1 MQKKQSFFDAI
12 GANKR
17 NSIILMLL
25 LTFLIFVVLFAFSQF
40 MGMGETGLVLG
51 IIISVLYMGIMYFA
65 GDRMLL
71 ALSGAK
77 PVSKQDY
84 PYLYNLV
91 EGLALS
97 AQIPKP
103 KLYMT
108 NDAAMNAYATGRDP
122 KHAAIVVTK
131 GLVEGMNRQELE
143 GVIAHE
149 MSHIGNYDI
158 RYMLITVVVVG
169 LIGFLSEIMLRS
181 FFWGGIRGGRRG
193 GGASWI
199 LLLAIVIS
207 ILTPIIAMLIR
218 LAISREREYLADA
231 TAVKLTRYPDGLK
244 NALVKIKNNYQPTK
258 SATETTA
265 PLYFADPI
273 GKHLAGVFSTHPPI
287 DERIKR
293 LSSF

>member
-1 MQKKQSFFDAI
+1 MGKQSFFDAME
-12 GANKR
+12 ANKR
-17 NSIILMLL
+17 NSVILALG
-25 LTFLIFVVLFAFSQF
+25 LTALIFVVLFALTQLW
-40 MGMGETGLVLG
+40 GMGETGLFLGAFLALAYVL
-51 IIISVLYMGIMYFA
+51 LMYYS
-65 GDRMLL
+65 GDKMLL

-84 PYLYNLV
+84 PYLFNLV
-91 EGLALS
+91 EGLALA
-97 AQIPKP
+97 AQIPAP

-108 NDAAMNAYATGRDP
+108 GDSAMNAYATGRDP

-131 GLVEGMNRQELE
+131 GLVENMNREELE

-149 MSHIGNYDI
+149 MSHIGNLDI
-158 RYMLITVVVVG
+158 RFMLITVVMVG
-169 LIGFLSEIMLRS
+169 LIGMLSEVIIRT
-181 FFWGGIRGGRRG
+181 FIWGGGSNRRG
-193 GGASWI
+193 GGAGWI
-199 LLLAIVIS
+199 AILAIVLA
-207 ILTPIIAMLIR
+207 ILTPIIATLIK

-244 NALVKIKNNYQPTK
+244 SALTKIKNNYRPTK

-273 GKHLAGVFSTHPPI
+273 GKHLVKALSTHPPI
-287 DERIKR
+287 EDRIKR

>member
-1 MQKKQSFFDAI
+1 MGKQSFFDAME
-12 GANKR
+12 ANKR
-17 NSIILMLL
+17 NSVILALG
-25 LTFLIFVVLFAFSQF
+25 LTALIFVVLFALTQLW
-40 MGMGETGLVLG
+40 GMGETGLFLGAFLALAYVL
-51 IIISVLYMGIMYFA
+51 LMYYS
-65 GDRMLL
+65 GDKMLL

-84 PYLYNLV
+84 PYLFNLV
-91 EGLALS
+91 EGLALA
-97 AQIPKP
+97 AQIPAP

-108 NDAAMNAYATGRDP
+108 GDSAVNAYATGRDP

-131 GLVEGMNRQELE
+131 GLVENMNREELE

-149 MSHIGNYDI
+149 MSHIGNLDI
-158 RYMLITVVVVG
+158 RFMLITVVMVG
-169 LIGFLSEIMLRS
+169 LIGMLSEVIIRT
-181 FFWGGIRGGRRG
+181 FIWGGGSNRRG
-193 GGASWI
+193 GGAGWI
-199 LLLAIVIS
+199 AILAIVLA
-207 ILTPIIAMLIR
+207 ILTPIIATLIK

-244 NALVKIKNNYQPTK
+244 SALTKIKNNYRPTK

-273 GKHLAGVFSTHPPI
+273 GKHLVKALSTHPPI
-287 DERIKR
+287 EDRIKR